1 MKMQATSCGFF
12 VLALVACQVS
22 IAQTNSGILPPVAG
36 KDVGGKDKPKEPDKS
51 QDKEKKMPDKK
62 LTEPPKIDLFAQAP
76 TMAGDFPTFF
86 NPNMM
91 GDWPTI
97 IARQTRVMLGTQTT
111 TVITSTI
118 TTNDFGSF
126 TTTTTTTVTTPLA
139 QARTVLVP
147 VPTRGSFKIA
157 DNESPIPRDRVFT
170 YWNYYDRLGFPQTR
184 ANAPITTTTTT
195 TTSGRNQFLDIVFT
209 TTTVTT
215 ATPGAPRVSSNRE
228 TFGFEKTFLDGYA
241 SVELRAP
248 LLQQGDGGAGFGAD
262 NFGDLTVIG
271 KYAFIFDRNTG
282 NVLSGGLAITVPSSR
297 SIPTTDGSFHDTLIQ
312 PFVGYLWNFD
322 QFFIQ
327 GFHSVA
333 VPTDARDVTLL
344 FNDLGVNYWLY
355 RGSPDRPLSSVVST
369 IEAHLTTPLNHRNFD
384 GPIVVRDTLILT
396 GGVHLGL
403 FRNSLLSLGI
413 ATPVTGAHLF
423 NVETFLQFN
432 CRF

>member
-1 MKMQATSCGFF
+1 MKSQVISCAVFT
-12 VLALVACQVS
+12 LALLVCQAA
-22 IAQTNSGILPPVAG
+22 AQPAPTLLRPLQINDAGGAEQPKDPG
-36 KDVGGKDKPKEPDKS
+36 KDQGKDKD
-51 QDKEKKMPDKK
+51 KKMPDKK
-62 LTEPPKIDLFAQAP
+62 LTEPPKDDIFAQAP
-76 TMAGDFPTFF
+76 SQSFGLPTFY

-97 IARQTRVMLGTQTT
+97 VARQTRAILGTQTT
-111 TVITSTI
+111 KVFTI
-118 TTNDFGSF
+118 TTNDAGIPTVTTN
-126 TTTTTTTVTTPLA
+126 TTTTTPFA
-139 QARTVLVP
+139 HARTVLVP
-147 VPTRGSFKIA
+147 VPTRGSFNIA

-170 YWNYYDRLGFPQTR
+170 FWNYYNRLGFTPTGL
-184 ANAPITTTTTT
+184 NAPITTTTTT
-195 TTSGRNQFLDIVFT
+195 KTNGVDVQGLPFVT

-228 TFGFEKTFLDGYA
+228 TFGFEKTFLDGRA

-271 KYAFIFDRNTG
+271 KYAFILDRSTG
-282 NVLSGGLAITVPSSR
+282 NVLSGGLAVTVPSSR
-297 SIPTTDGSFHDTLIQ
+297 SIPITDGNFHDTLIQ

-333 VPTDARDVTLL
+333 VPTDARDVTIL

-355 RGSPDRPLSSVVST
+355 RGSPDRLLSVVVPT
-369 IEAHLTTPLNHRNFD
+369 IEAHLTTPLNHRNFN
-384 GPIVVRDTLILT
+384 GPIVVPDTLILT

-403 FRNSLLSLGI
+403 FRNSTLSLGV
-413 ATPVTGAHLF
+413 ATPVTGPRPF
-423 NVETFLQFN
+423 SVETFVQFN
-432 CRF
+432 WRF

>member
-1 MKMQATSCGFF
+1 MKTQATPCAFF

-22 IAQTNSGILPPVAG
+22 VAQTNSGILPLVVG
-36 KDVGGKDKPKEPDKS
+36 KDTGGKDKSKEPDKG
-51 QDKEKKMPDKK
+51 QDKEKKIPDKK

-111 TVITSTI
+111 V
-118 TTNDFGSF
+118 
-126 TTTTTTTVTTPLA
+126 TTTTTIIDFPLTTTTTKTVTTPLA

-157 DNESPIPRDRVFT
+157 DNESPMPRDRVFT
-170 YWNYYDRLGFPQTR
+170 YWNYYDRLGFPQTG

-195 TTSGRNQFLDIVFT
+195 RGLNNQGDTVFT

-271 KYAFIFDRNTG
+271 KYAFILDRDTG
-282 NVLSGGLAITVPSSR
+282 NVFSGGLAITVPSGR
-297 SIPTTDGSFHDTLIQ
+297 SIPITAGSFHDTLIQ

-355 RGSPDRPLSSVVST
+355 RGSPDRPLSSVVSA

-384 GPIVVRDTLILT
+384 GPI
-396 GGVHLGL
+396 
-403 FRNSLLSLGI
+403 
-413 ATPVTGAHLF
+413 
-423 NVETFLQFN
+423 
-432 CRF
+432 

>member
-1 MKMQATSCGFF
+1 MKTQAISCAFF
-12 VLALVACQVS
+12 ILALFVCQVS
-22 IAQTNSGILPPVAG
+22 IAQTNSGLFPPVEG

-51 QDKEKKMPDKK
+51 KDKEKKIPDKK

-76 TMAGDFPTFF
+76 TMAGEFPTFF

-97 IARQTRVMLGTQTT
+97 VARQTRVILGTQTT
-111 TVITSTI
+111 TVTTT
-118 TTNDFGSF
+118 TTNIFGLPPV
-126 TTTTTTTVTTPLA
+126 TTTTTTTTPFA

-147 VPTRGSFKIA
+147 VPTRGSFNIA

-170 YWNYYDRLGFPQTR
+170 FWNYYSRAGFPPTGL
-184 ANAPITTTTTT
+184 NAPITTTTTSTINGVDVQGNPFTRTT
-195 TTSGRNQFLDIVFT
+195 TTST
-209 TTTVTT
+209 TT
-215 ATPGAPRVSSNRE
+215 PPAPRVSSNRE
-228 TFGFEKTFLDGYA
+228 TFGFEKTFLDGRA

-271 KYAFIFDRNTG
+271 KYAFILDRNTG
-282 NVLSGGLAITVPSSR
+282 NVFSGGLAITVPSGR
-297 SIPTTDGSFHDTLIQ
+297 SIPITEGNLHDTLIQ

-355 RGSPDRPLSSVVST
+355 RGNPDRLLSSVVPT
-369 IEAHLTTPLNHRNFD
+369 IEAHLTTPLNHRNFN
-384 GPIVVRDTLILT
+384 GPIVVPDTLIMT
-396 GGVHLGL
+396 TGVHLGL
-403 FRNSLLSLGI
+403 YRNSTLSLGI
-413 ATPVTGAHLF
+413 ATPVTGPRPF
-423 NVETFLQFN
+423 NVETFVQFN
-432 CRF
+432 WRF

>member
-1 MKMQATSCGFF
+1 MRTQVISCTLF
-12 VLALVACQVS
+12 VLALLVCQVA
-22 IAQTNSGILPPVAG
+22 AQPAPTLLPPLQD
-36 KDVGGKDKPKEPDKS
+36 KNTGGKEQPKDPGTE
-51 QDKEKKMPDKK
+51 KEKDKGKKVPDKK
-62 LTEPPKIDLFAQAP
+62 LTEPPTDDIFASP
-76 TMAGDFPTFF
+76 FTRSSDFPTFF

-97 IARQTRVMLGTQTT
+97 IARQTRVILGTQTAVVTT
-111 TVITSTI
+111 TVVG
-118 TTNDFGSF
+118 DFPTK
-126 TTTTTTTVTTPLA
+126 TTTTTMTTPFA
-139 QARTVLVP
+139 QARTVLVS

-157 DNESPIPRDRVFT
+157 ENESAIPRDRVFT
-170 YWNYYDRLGFPQTR
+170 YWNYYSNVGFRQTGL
-184 ANAPITTTTTT
+184 NAPITTTNRTMTTAFDNQLFTTT
-195 TTSGRNQFLDIVFT
+195 TTG
-209 TTTVTT
+209 TTVTT
-215 ATPGAPRVSSNRE
+215 MIPGAPAPRVSSNRE

-262 NFGDLTVIG
+262 NFGDLTIIG
-271 KYAFIFDRNTG
+271 KYAFFFDRNTG

-297 SIPTTDGSFHDTLIQ
+297 SIPTTDGNLQDTLIQ
-312 PFVGYLWNFD
+312 PFAGYLWNFD
-322 QFFIQ
+322 QFYIQ

-355 RGSPDRPLSSVVST
+355 RGSPDRPLSSVVPT

-396 GGVHLGL
+396 GGVHLGM
-403 FRNSLLSLGI
+403 FRSSTLSLGV
-413 ATPVTGAHLF
+413 ATPVTGTHLF

-432 CRF
+432 WRF